1 MRITID
7 ALIWG
12 LAARQHGVV
21 GRKQLL
27 TLGVTP
33 RMVEIRLANG
43 SLVSLHRGVYRVG
56 PLESPH
62 TRGMAAVLACGG
74 KAVVSHRSAALLW
87 GLIPR
92 FRRPRAVEVSVV
104 EGAGGR
110 RRRGIRVYRVTRLP
124 EADRTASHGLP
135 ITTPVRT
142 LLDLARISS
151 APPPGGSGAGRRGD
165 RLGWVSP
172 REVEQA
178 VARAER
184 EGLITLDALRAR
196 TLSPEVMGQRGTA
209 ILRKLL
215 ESETG
220 PAFSRSVAEDR
231 FLALIRGAQLP
242 SPEVNARVGG
252 IEVDFLWRE
261 LGVGVE
267 VDGFRFHSSRRR
279 FEADRHRDTALASI
293 GVHVIRVT
301 WRQITDEPAILLGRV
316 AMVLGRAGARPGPEA
331 L

>member
-1 MRITID
+1 MTITTD
-7 ALIWG
+7 ALISG

-21 GRKQLL
+21 SRQQLL

-33 RMVEIRLANG
+33 RMVELRLANG

-62 TRGMAAVLACGG
+62 TRDMAAVLACGG
-74 KAVVSHRSAALLW
+74 EAVVSHRSAALLW

-92 FRRPRAVEVSVV
+92 SRRPRAVDVSVV

-110 RRRGIRVYRVTRLP
+110 RRRGIRVYRIRRLP
-124 EADRTASHGLP
+124 EADRTALHALP

-142 LLDLARISS
+142 LLDLARIS
-151 APPPGGSGAGRRGD
+151 AERVPGRRGD

-178 VARAER
+178 VAQAER
-184 EGLITLDALRAR
+184 EGLIALDALRAR
-196 TLSPEVMGQRGTA
+196 LLSPEVMGQRGTA
-209 ILRKLL
+209 FLRKLL

-231 FLALIRGAQLP
+231 FLELIRGAQLP
-242 SPEVNARVGG
+242 SPEANARVGG

-261 LGVGVE
+261 LGIGVE

-316 AMVLGRAGARPGPEA
+316 AMALGRAGARSVAEA